1 MHQSQPLKTTVSWNL
16 PKLGLGCLPTPAKCL
31 TTRPW
36 WYLENWKHTHTC
48 MHTHLILCQ
57 RLSDY
62 FLMSPTLSQGK
73 KNKSIK
79 THCSDMFHLFYFSPL
94 SIGLPFT
101 GGRGVG
107 GGGGEKI
114 WNLPT
119 KLTLTHPLLLFM
131 EFRTLLW
138 MWKCGS
144 FCWMNEW
151 PLWFLLQF
159 WSVLF
164 TYPAIDYWLILLP
177 YAM

>member
-79 THCSDMFHLFYFSPL
+79 THCSDMFHLFYFPPL

-101 GGRGVG
+101 GGRGG
-107 GGGGEKI
+107 GWGGGGEDMK
-114 WNLPT
+114 PT
-119 KLTLTHPLLLFM
+119 NQTNSNTSTTVIHGVPNTAVDVK
-131 EFRTLLW
+131 
-138 MWKCGS
+138 MWK
-144 FCWMNEW
+144 FLLNEW
-151 PLWFLLQF
+151 MASVIFIAILICFIHLPSYRLL
-159 WSVLF
+159 
-164 TYPAIDYWLILLP
+164 T
-177 YAM
+177 